1 MRAAQFASALVA
13 ASPCVASILPA
24 PEDTLLLGPDLVDF
38 HKALVE
44 IESISGNE
52 KAVGEWL
59 CESLVNQGYHA
70 ERQYVSKDPERF
82 NIFAWPGHNRDPPVI
97 LSSHIDTVP
106 PFLPYKS
113 TKHPHNTT
121 IFGRGSVDAKGS
133 VATQIIAANTLL
145 ATHQISP
152 NDIGLLYVVGEEVG
166 GEGMKHANDL
176 SLTPSTIIF
185 GEPTEL
191 ALVSGHKG
199 ILSVTLTTYG
209 KSGHSG
215 YPWLG
220 RSANEILVS
229 ALAALMHLGTKLPP
243 SDKFGTTTF
252 NLGRIQGGVA
262 ANVIAQDASA
272 RIAVR
277 IAAGTPDLI
286 KKEITTAIHDA
297 VASYLD
303 DHEEHDAD
311 VKFSDIIDIDFT
323 GEGYGPIDIDHD
335 VPGFDV
341 ITVNYGTDI
350 PWWKKTVQDQKRYLY
365 GPGSILVAHSAKEEL
380 TVKDLEEA
388 VEGYQKIVLFALGKG
403 GKGEEEAKK
412 EDL

>member
-1 MRAAQFASALVA
+1 MRAVDLVTALVA
-13 ASPCVASILPA
+13 ASTCFASILPA
-24 PEDTLLLGPDLVDF
+24 PEDKLLLGPDLVDF
-38 HKALVE
+38 HQALVE

-52 KAVGEWL
+52 KAVGDWL
-59 CESLVNQGYHA
+59 YESLVNQGYHA
-70 ERQYVSKDPERF
+70 ERQYVSNDPERF
-82 NIFAWPGHNRDPPVI
+82 NVLAWPGHNRNPPVV

-113 TKHPHNTT
+113 TKYAHNTT

-166 GEGMKHANDL
+166 GEGMKHANQL

-199 ILSVTLTTYG
+199 ILSVVLTTKG

-220 RSANEILVS
+220 RSANEVLVS
-229 ALAALMHLGTKLPP
+229 ALAALMHLGDKLPQ
-243 SDKFGTTTF
+243 SEKFGATTF
-252 NLGRIQGGVA
+252 NLGRIEGGVA

-272 RIAVR
+272 KIAVR
-277 IAAGTPDLI
+277 IAAGTPHLI
-286 KKEITTAIHDA
+286 KKEITIAVHDA

-303 DHEEHDAD
+303 HDTD
-311 VKFSDIIDIDFT
+311 LKYSDIIDIDFT

-350 PWWKKTVQDQKRYLY
+350 PWLKKTAQDQKRYLY
-365 GPGSILVAHSAKEEL
+365 GPGSILVAHSANEEL

-388 VEGYQKIVLFALGKG
+388 VEGYQKIVLFALGRYYDTK
-403 GKGEEEAKK
+403 
-412 EDL
+412 